1 MSALRCSSVRALS
14 LFGDAAAG
22 APGTVDYAALIFVI
36 KGVWYAMT
44 TVYRWTGREAKLLR
58 TALRLSIRDFA
69 ARLGVGAR
77 TVNKWEARQTGITPL
92 PYMQQVLDTA
102 LERASDEVKAR
113 FTEGVALTQRDEL
126 VVAERKRR
134 GSDGPDEPA
143 EDAGDDPVLAAP
155 WDQRGSVEAS
165 VALSSGGSLVEPQCF
180 SLLAGVGLTAPAH
193 QWLIR
198 DPEPLCPGC
207 PAVGY
212 QWRWSIR
219 CQP

>member
-1 MSALRCSSVRALS
+1 
-14 LFGDAAAG
+14 
-22 APGTVDYAALIFVI
+22 
-36 KGVWYAMT
+36 MT

-69 ARLGVGAR
+69 ARLSVGAR

-155 WDQRGSVEAS
+155 
-165 VALSSGGSLVEPQCF
+165 
-180 SLLAGVGLTAPAH
+180 
-193 QWLIR
+193 
-198 DPEPLCPGC
+198 
-207 PAVGY
+207 
-212 QWRWSIR
+212 
-219 CQP
+219 